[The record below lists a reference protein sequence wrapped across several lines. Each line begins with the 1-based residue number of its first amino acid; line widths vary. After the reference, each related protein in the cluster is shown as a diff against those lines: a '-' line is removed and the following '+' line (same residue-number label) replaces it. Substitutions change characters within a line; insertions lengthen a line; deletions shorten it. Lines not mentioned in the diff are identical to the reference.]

1 MTATPQNL
9 ASTSK
14 LPNLAW
20 IFDDSPIPDP
30 HGKGAAAVKFI
41 KALRHPKSK
50 LPGNAFDLSPWQE
63 RIVRRIF
70 GDTIEDGTRRVQELF
85 LMVGR
90 GNRKTSLMAAC
101 LMVFLVGPERRPQ
114 STIASIANSREQ
126 AALTFKE
133 MAGICRATPLIL
145 EAVRIQ
151 DTEKRI
157 TYRKLDIAYE
167 ALSSDAKNAHGRTDV
182 CAFWD
187 EGHAEKKDDL
197 LEAVET
203 GLNKSPN
210 TLLLSAST
218 AGIGRTG
225 PFWAK
230 YEHARKVTDGRVADE
245 TFLPVLFEMPAD
257 GDWRDDAWLWATNP
271 GLPYGYPNLKK
282 VKRYREKCEHSPS
295 ERESFRRLHLG
306 VYLDGA
312 ANPEWDLAIW
322 DEGHGEIDLESLRGR
337 KAWIAVDLSK
347 RIDLSGVVC
356 TIELDDERFAV
367 HAMGFTPE
375 AQLRR
380 RADND
385 SAPYPLWVDQ
395 KWLTACAGDIVDYG
409 TVEAYIRMLVEV
421 FDVLEVV
428 FDVAMARE
436 MMEHLEADGIPVA
449 AFPQTLMNFAKPVDT
464 FEDLFLNR
472 RLVHDSPALRWC
484 IGNTVMMRDQNDNRR
499 PNKARAADRID
510 LAVAAIMSVS
520 RAAQGA
526 TGRSSYDDADL
537 SDLSLFAV

>member
-1 MTATPQNL
+1 M
-9 ASTSK
+9 
-14 LPNLAW
+14 AW
-20 IFDDSPIPDP
+20 IFDNSPIPDP
-30 HGKGAAAVKFI
+30 AGKGAAAVKFI
-41 KALRHPKSK
+41 KALKHPKSR

-63 RIVRRIF
+63 RIVLRVF
-70 GDTIEDGTRRVQELF
+70 GDTLPDGMRRVNELF

-101 LMVFLVGPERRPQ
+101 LMLFLCGTERVPG

-133 MAGICRATPLIL
+133 MAGICRATPRIL

-182 CAFWD
+182 AAFWD

-218 AGIGRTG
+218 AGIGRLG

-230 YEHARKVTDGRVADE
+230 YEHARKITDGRLEDE
-245 TFLPVLFEMPAD
+245 TFLPVLFEAPAD
-257 GDWRDDAWLWATNP
+257 CDWRDDGWLEATNP

-282 VKRYREKCEHSPS
+282 VKRYRDKCEHSPS
-295 ERESFRRLHLG
+295 ERESFRRLHLSI
-306 VYLDGA
+306 YLDGA
-312 ANPEWDLAIW
+312 ANPEWDLGIW

-337 KAWIAVDLSK
+337 KAHIAVDLSK

-356 TIELDDERFAV
+356 TIELDDEKFAV
-367 HAMGFTPE
+367 HCMGFTPE
-375 AQLRR
+375 AQLRK

-385 SAPYPLWVDQ
+385 SAPYPLWAEQGWMTVCD
-395 KWLTACAGDIVDYG
+395 GDIVDYA
-409 TVEAYIRMLVEV
+409 TVEGYIRYLVEL
-421 FDVLEVV
+421 FDVREVV
-428 FDVAMARE
+428 FDVALARE
-436 MMEHLEADGIPVA
+436 MMESLENDGIPVA

-464 FEDLFLNR
+464 FEDMFLNR

-510 LAVAAIMSVS
+510 LAVAAIMSVA

-526 TGRSSYDDADL
+526 SGRSSYDDADL
-537 SDLSLFAV
+537 TDLSLFAV

>member
-1 MTATPQNL
+1 MEV
-9 ASTSK
+9 K
-14 LPNLAW
+14 LPNLEW
-20 IFDDSPIPDP
+20 ISENSPLPDP

-41 KALRHPKSK
+41 KALKHPKSK

-63 RIVRRIF
+63 RIVLRVF
-70 GDTIEDGTRRVQELF
+70 GDTLPDGMRRVNELF

-101 LMVFLVGPERRPQ
+101 LMLFLCGTERIPG

-133 MAGICRATPLIL
+133 MAGICRATPRIM

-151 DTEKRI
+151 ATEKRI
-157 TYRKLDIAYE
+157 TYRRLDIAYE

-182 CAFWD
+182 AAFWD

-230 YEHARKVTDGRVADE
+230 YEHARKITDGRLEDE
-245 TFLPVLFEMPAD
+245 TFLPILFEAPAD
-257 GDWRDDAWLWATNP
+257 ADWRDDDWLYATNP

-282 VKRYREKCEHSPS
+282 VKRYRDKCEHSPS
-295 ERESFRRLHLG
+295 ERESFRRLHLS

-322 DEGHGEIDLESLRGR
+322 DENGDPYDLEALRGA
-337 KAWIAVDLSK
+337 KAWIAVDMAK
-347 RIDLSGVVC
+347 RIDLAGVAC
-356 TIELDDERFAV
+356 TIELDGGKFALHV
-367 HAMGFTPE
+367 MGFTPE

-385 SAPYPLWVDQ
+385 SAPYPLWVEQ
-395 KWLTACAGDIVDYG
+395 KHLVSCPGDIVDRLII
-409 TVEAYIRMLVEV
+409 EEYIRELCER
-421 FDVLEVV
+421 FDVQECV
-428 FDVAMARE
+428 FDVALARE
-436 MMEHLEADGIPVA
+436 IMENLEADGIPVGV
-449 AFPQTLMNFAKPVDT
+449 FPQTLMNFAKPVDT
-464 FEDLFLNR
+464 FEDMFLNR
-472 RLVHDSPALRWC
+472 RLVHGGNPALRWC
-484 IGNTVMMRDQNDNRR
+484 VGNTVMMRDQNDNRR
-499 PNKARAADRID
+499 PNKARSADRID
-510 LAVAAIMSVS
+510 LAVAAIMSTA
-520 RAAQGA
+520 RAVAGA
-526 TGRSSYDDADL
+526 SGLSMYETASEDA
-537 SDLSLFAV
+537 FFF